1 MKRFLS
7 IILISIMS
15 LGLFGCVNTNTT
27 TDSFSF
33 SDLANVEFIFTS
45 GAGAWG
51 TVLRIDEKGNF
62 VGEFSDAE
70 MGAGEY
76 YLSNFSG
83 QFKNPVKVNDYTY
96 SLTIS
101 NLEYEKEVGT
111 KEQKEDFLY
120 IYSEAFGIANAE
132 EILLY
137 LPEAPHSELPE
148 DYKSW
153 VMYQIMH
160 DPENAEELGFYGL
173 YNEDTQCG
181 FYSYE
186 F

>member
-1 MKRFLS
+1 
-7 IILISIMS
+7 
-15 LGLFGCVNTNTT
+15 
-27 TDSFSF
+27 
-33 SDLANVEFIFTS
+33 
-45 GAGAWG
+45 
-51 TVLRIDEKGNF
+51 
-62 VGEFSDAE
+62 

-120 IYSEAFGIANAE
+120 IYSEAFGIANTE

-153 VMYQIMH
+153 VMYQITH
-160 DPENAEELGFYGL
+160 DPENTEELGFYGL